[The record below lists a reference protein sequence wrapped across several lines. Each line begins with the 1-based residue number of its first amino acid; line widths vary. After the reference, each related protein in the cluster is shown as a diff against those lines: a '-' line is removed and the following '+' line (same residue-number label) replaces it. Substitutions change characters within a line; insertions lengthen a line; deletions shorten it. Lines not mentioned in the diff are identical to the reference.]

1 MRINGETKCTKNIFH
16 CQIIGGLIMKSYTP
30 SHHYFSIW
38 YFLFLRGIKNRFFLT
53 YKRHFI
59 VPLWERIFHYDGL
72 ISHIIINIEN
82 IATWETLS
90 VSVCLEWTSSPAE
103 TTSGFS
109 KVEEIVNQWFPNHLP
124 LNLGTLKIAKDH
136 PWSCCCSISYGFC
149 CDFYVILYNKIL
161 TYIRKIPFLSLH
173 SV

>member
-1 MRINGETKCTKNIFH
+1 LTSQKWLSPFPKNQTFFLALTVSRGTMHINGETKCTKIIFH

-82 IATWETLS
+82 NLTWETLLI
-90 VSVCLEWTSSPAE
+90 SVCPEWTS
-103 TTSGFS
+103 TSR
-109 KVEEIVNQWFPNHLP
+109 N
-124 LNLGTLKIAKDH
+124 NLQLFKSWRNLLE
-136 PWSCCCSISYGFC
+136 PMIS
-149 CDFYVILYNKIL
+149 
-161 TYIRKIPFLSLH
+161 
-173 SV
+173 